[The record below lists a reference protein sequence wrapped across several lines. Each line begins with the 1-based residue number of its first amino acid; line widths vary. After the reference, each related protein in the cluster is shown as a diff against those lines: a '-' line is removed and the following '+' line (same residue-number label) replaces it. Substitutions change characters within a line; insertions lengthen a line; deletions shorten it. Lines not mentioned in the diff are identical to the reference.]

1 MYRNHSIGVVVP
13 AYNEAAFIGDVAREL
28 PEFVDAI
35 YLVDDAST
43 DETWTVMGTVLN
55 AQRTV
60 TVGEFSDERGNRS
73 DDRYVDHRVAES
85 ETAGKVTRLRHRE
98 NRGAGG
104 AVKTGYLAALKDGV
118 DVVVT
123 IDGDGQMDSGHLSSV
138 VDPIVSGQAG
148 YAKGNRFAETDAIS
162 EMPPFRLFGNVLLTG
177 LTRVT
182 SGYFRLSDPQNGY
195 TAISRRALLA
205 VDVEEMKEYYG
216 YMNHLMA
223 QLNVANVRIV
233 DVPMPAT
240 YGDEESHI
248 EYREYIRRVSGLLLT
263 SFLQRLW
270 KKYGKRGDYPV
281 LIGYVGS
288 GLVAAISVLWWM
300 VSNVASD
307 VANRRWSDAATG
319 IMIGFILLVAA
330 VILDGETDP
339 FVVDVSTPHPAIS
352 QVELEGRDGD

>member
-1 MYRNHSIGVVVP
+1 MYQNHSVGVVVP
-13 AYNEAAFIGDVAREL
+13 AYNEAAFVGDVARDL
-28 PEFVDAI
+28 PEFVDAV

-60 TVGEFSDERGNRS
+60 PVGEFGDEGGTRS
-73 DDRYVDHRVAES
+73 DGQYVDDRVAES
-85 ETAGKVTRLRHRE
+85 ETAGNVTRLRHRE

-118 DVVVT
+118 DVVAT
-123 IDGDGQMDSGHLSSV
+123 IDGDGQMDSAHLRSV
-138 VDPIVSGQAG
+138 VDPVVSGQAG
-148 YAKGNRFAETDAIS
+148 YAKGNRFAGTDAIS

-177 LTRVT
+177 LTRIA
-182 SGYFRLSDPQNGY
+182 SGYLRLSDPQNGY

-223 QLNVANVRIV
+223 KLNVADVRIA

-248 EYREYIRRVSGLLLT
+248 EYREYIRRVSGLLLA

-270 KKYGKRGDYPV
+270 EKYGKRGDYPV
-281 LIGYVGS
+281 LVGYVGS
-288 GLVAAISVLWWM
+288 GLVAAISVLWWT
-300 VSNVASD
+300 VSNVAPD
-307 VANRRWSDAATG
+307 VANRRWSDAIAG
-319 IMIGFILLVAA
+319 IAVGFTLLVAA

-339 FVVDVSTPHPAIS
+339 FVVDVSPPRPEIS
-352 QVELEGRDGD
+352 QVEPEGRDGD

>member
-13 AYNEAAFIGDVAREL
+13 AYNEAAFVGDVARDL

-43 DETWTVMGTVLN
+43 DETWTVMGSVLN

-60 TVGEFSDERGNRS
+60 TVGEFSDGRGNRNDGQYV
-73 DDRYVDHRVAES
+73 DDRVVES

-98 NRGAGG
+98 NSGAGG

-118 DVVVT
+118 DVVAT
-123 IDGDGQMDSGHLSSV
+123 IDGDGQMDSAYLRSI

-148 YAKGNRFAETDAIS
+148 YAKGNRFAGTDAFR
-162 EMPPFRLFGNVLLTG
+162 EMPPFRLFGNLLLTG
-177 LTRVT
+177 LTRVA
-182 SGYFRLSDPQNGY
+182 SGYLRLSDPQNGY
-195 TAISRRALLA
+195 TAISRSALLA

-223 QLNVANVRIV
+223 QLNVAHVRIA

-248 EYREYIRRVSGLLLT
+248 VYREYIRRVSGLLIS

-270 KKYGKRGDYPV
+270 EKYGKRGDYLV

-288 GLVAAISVLWWM
+288 AFVVATSLLWWT
-300 VSNVASD
+300 VSTITSD
-307 VANRRWSDAATG
+307 LANRRWSAAAR
-319 IMIGFILLVAA
+319 IAIGFILLVAA
-330 VILDGETDP
+330 VILDGEADP
-339 FVVDVSTPHPAIS
+339 FVVDVSTSHPAIS
-352 QVELEGRDGD
+352 QAEVEGRDGG